1 MKDQLRKGLA
11 FFVRASHLPFMSQ
24 LHMTRVAVGCSDYP
38 ALEARIATYA
48 KDGEIRFTT
57 RFKPKRADELIGG
70 WLHFIVKHMLVA
82 RVQILRFDDRSDGRV
97 DIVCVADLERVH
109 PQPKRAH
116 QGWRYLADADAPKGL
131 EDGSGVGELPPELY
145 RELAGLSLI

>member
-1 MKDQLRKGLA
+1 
-11 FFVRASHLPFMSQ
+11 
-24 LHMTRVAVGCSDYP
+24 MTRVAVGCSNYP
-38 ALEARIATYA
+38 ALEARIAAYA

-70 WLHFIVKHMLVA
+70 RLHFIVKHMLVA
-82 RVQILRFDDRSDGRV
+82 RVKILRFEDRSDGRI

-116 QGWRYLADADAPKGL
+116 QGWRYLADADAPKGR
-131 EDGSGVGELPPELY
+131 EDGSGIEELPPELY
-145 RELAGLSLI
+145 RELAELSLI